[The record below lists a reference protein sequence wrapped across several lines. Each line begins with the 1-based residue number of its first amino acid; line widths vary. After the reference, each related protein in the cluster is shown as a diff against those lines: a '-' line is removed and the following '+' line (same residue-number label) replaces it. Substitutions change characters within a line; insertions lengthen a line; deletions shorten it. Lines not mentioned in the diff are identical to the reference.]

1 VVTIDPHDPRDR
13 VHRALKALPAPTAPR
28 TLLPRVMA
36 EVALRQQRRQRG
48 IAPWFDWPIEWRSM
62 SAAAVVLLV
71 AAGWLVGPGL
81 EALAGAAFANATGA
95 IEERIVTAAPGSAAA
110 AHLVSV
116 AWEMVLQPAI
126 SFVLM
131 WMVVM
136 CAACAAIGAAFSAAL
151 GRAAIG
157 EASQ

>member
-1 VVTIDPHDPRDR
+1 MTIDPRDPHDPL
-13 VHRALKALPAPTAPR
+13 HRALKALPAPKAPR

-36 EVALRQQRRQRG
+36 EAARRQQRQRG
-48 IAPWFDWPIEWRSM
+48 IVPWFDWPVEWRWM
-62 SAAAVVLLV
+62 SAAAVVLLAV
-71 AAGWLVGPGL
+71 ASTLVGPGL
-81 EALAGAAFANATGA
+81 EALAGTALANATGA
-95 IEERIVTAAPGSAAA
+95 IEDRIVSTVPGSAAA
-110 AHLVSV
+110 AHLASV

-151 GRAAIG
+151 GRAANG
-157 EASQ
+157 EASL

>member
-1 VVTIDPHDPRDR
+1 VVTFDPHDPRDPL
-13 VHRALKALPAPTAPR
+13 HRALKALPAPSAPR

-36 EVALRQQRRQRG
+36 EVALRQQRRQAG
-48 IAPWFDWPIEWRSM
+48 IVPWFSWPAEWRWM
-62 SAAAVVLLV
+62 SAAAVALLV
-71 AAGWLVGPGL
+71 AAASLVGPGL
-81 EALAGAAFANATGA
+81 EVLAGAAFTTASGA
-95 IEERIVTAAPGSAAA
+95 IEDRIVAAAPGSAAA
-110 AHLVSV
+110 AHLASV
-116 AWEMVLQPAI
+116 AWEMVVQPAI

>member
-1 VVTIDPHDPRDR
+1 VVTIDPHDPRDP
-13 VHRALKALPAPTAPR
+13 VHRALKALPAPKAPR

-36 EVALRQQRRQRG
+36 EVARRQRRRQRG
-48 IAPWFDWPIEWRSM
+48 IVPWFDWPVEWKWM

-71 AAGWLVGPGL
+71 AAATLVGPGL
-81 EALAGAAFANATGA
+81 EVLAGAAFANATGA
-95 IEERIVTAAPGSAAA
+95 IEDRIVTAVPGSAAA
-110 AHLVSV
+110 AHLASV
-116 AWEMVLQPAI
+116 AWELVLQPAI

-151 GRAAIG
+151 GRAANG
-157 EASQ
+157 EASL

>member
-1 VVTIDPHDPRDR
+1 VVTFDPHDPRDP

-36 EVALRQQRRQRG
+36 EVALRQRRQGVR
-48 IAPWFDWPIEWRSM
+48 PWFNWPAEWRWM
-62 SAAAVVLLV
+62 SAAALVLLV
-71 AAGWLVGPGL
+71 TAASLVGPGL
-81 EALAGAAFANATGA
+81 EALAGAAFTNATGA
-95 IEERIVTAAPGSAAA
+95 VEDRVVAAVPGSAAA
-110 AHLVSV
+110 AHLASV
-116 AWEMVLQPAI
+116 VWQMILQPAL

-151 GRAAIG
+151 GRAANG
-157 EASQ
+157 EASL

>member
-1 VVTIDPHDPRDR
+1 VVTFVPRDPHDP
-13 VHRALKALPAPTAPR
+13 VHRALQALPPPRAPR

-36 EVALRQQRRQRG
+36 EVALRQRQRRR
-48 IAPWFDWPIEWRSM
+48 IVPWFDWPLEWRWM
-62 SAAAVVLLV
+62 SAAAMALL
-71 AAGWLVGPGL
+71 AAAATLAGPGV
-81 EALAGAAFANATGA
+81 EAVAGAVFATASGA
-95 IEERIVTAAPGSAAA
+95 IEDRVVAAAPGSAAA
-110 AHLVSV
+110 AHLASV

-151 GRAAIG
+151 GRAANG
-157 EASQ
+157 EASL